1 MELILVRHG
10 QPAWTTPEGL
20 GRNDPGLTDLG
31 HAQAR
36 RAGQRLADTEDLPG
50 RGDVDRLF
58 VSPAVRAQET
68 AAPIAEALELE
79 IETLDWLWEI
89 RNPDQW
95 EGAPIEEVQ
104 QAFATLLGKSRE
116 EWWDGHPGGESPRD
130 FHERITTGLLATLAE
145 LGITPAEGE
154 PGLWDVVGPDGRPID
169 PAGQGSIY
177 GSEKGAAGEV
187 DRMVAVA
194 HGGTNSAIIAHL
206 LGAPPEPWEWDR
218 FTMGHA
224 SVAVLAT
231 TPMAGHH
238 IWSLRSLGDANHL
251 PLDDRTF

>member
-10 QPAWTTPEGL
+10 EPAWVSPDGRN
-20 GRNDPGLTDLG
+20 RNDPELTERG

-36 RAGQRLADTEDLPG
+36 RAATRLADTEDLPG

-58 VSPAVRAQET
+58 VSPAARAQQT
-68 AAPIAEALELE
+68 AKPIAAALALPMETHGWLVELKSP
-79 IETLDWLWEI
+79 ETWD
-89 RNPDQW
+89 
-95 EGAPIEEVQ
+95 GAPIEQIQE
-104 QAFATLLGKSRE
+104 AFAALAPRPRAQ
-116 EWWDGHPGGESPRD
+116 WWEGHEGGESLRA
-130 FHERITTGLLATLAE
+130 FHERVTTGLRAL
-145 LGITPAEGE
+145 LGDLGVTPAAE
-154 PGLWDVVGPDGRPID
+154 GLWDVAGPAADGT
-169 PAGQGSIY
+169 
-177 GSEKGAAGEV
+177 V
-187 DRMVAVA
+187 DRIVAVA

-206 LGAPPEPWEWDR
+206 LGAAPEPWEWDR
-218 FTMGHA
+218 FSMGHA

>member
-1 MELILVRHG
+1 VELILVRHG
-10 QPAWTTPEGL
+10 QPAWVTPEGL
-20 GRNDPGLTDLG
+20 GRNDPGLTELG
-31 HAQAR
+31 RGQAR
-36 RAGQRLADTEDLPG
+36 RAADRLADTEDLPG

-58 VSPAVRAQET
+58 ASPANRAQET
-68 AAPIAEALELE
+68 AAPIAERLDLAL
-79 IETLDWLWEI
+79 ETLDWLWEI
-89 RNPDQW
+89 RNPDSW

-104 QAFATLLGKSRE
+104 RAFATLQGKPRE

-130 FHERITTGLLATLAE
+130 FHERVTTGLRSTLAG
-145 LGITPAEGE
+145 LGITPAPGE
-154 PGLWDVVGPDGRPID
+154 PGLWDVVGPGGDPVATDGR
-169 PAGQGSIY
+169 SIY
-177 GSEKGAAGEV
+177 AGGGPDGV

-251 PLDDRTF
+251 PVDDRTY